1 MKVGLLHYTGPP
13 VVGGVEQTLAYHARH
28 LAAAGHEPVLIVG
41 AGRLSEPDIE
51 LRVLPRL
58 QTRHSEVM
66 AVKAE
71 LDRGAVSP
79 RFQTLTSELR
89 QEVEAATRDLQ
100 VLIVHNALSLHK
112 NLPLTAA
119 LWDLHRAATWP
130 RLIGWHHDLAW
141 ERGDYAAEL
150 HPGEPWE
157 LLRLAWPGVIQVAV
171 SEWQRQQLAELTQ
184 TSLDSIAVIPPGVEP
199 AGFLRWSQTTR
210 NLHLTL
216 GLDRAD
222 LVLLFPSRVTRRKN
236 IEQAI
241 SITAALAELS
251 GLDVRLIVTG
261 PPGPHNPANDDY
273 LRELGELCRT
283 LGVEERVHFLHRL
296 DPEAGGLD
304 EVTVAE
310 LFTSADALLLTSRAE
325 GFGIPVLEAGLA
337 RLPVFC
343 TEIPPFRESGWEDV
357 TYLALEESPEQAAQR
372 ILTAL
377 EANAHHRL
385 RRRVLRH
392 FTWERLVRERLLPL
406 LEAGPHV

>member
-13 VVGGVEQTLAYHARH
+13 VVGGVEQTLAQHARH

-41 AGRLSEPDIE
+41 AGRLAEPGIE

-66 AVKAE
+66 EVKAE

-89 QEVEAATRDLQ
+89 REVEAATRDLH

-141 ERGDYAAEL
+141 QRGDYASEL

-157 LLRLAWPGVIQVAV
+157 LLRRAWPGVVQVAV
-171 SEWQRQQLAELTQ
+171 SEWQRQQLGELTQ
-184 TSLDSIAVIPPGVEP
+184 TPLDSISVIPPGVEP
-199 AGFLRWSQTTR
+199 AGFLRWGLPAR
-210 NLHLTL
+210 ELHETL
-216 GLDRAD
+216 GLERAD

-236 IEQAI
+236 IQQAI
-241 SITAALAELS
+241 SITAALVDLS

-273 LRELGELCRT
+273 LLELGELSRT
-283 LGVEERVHFLHRL
+283 LGVEERIHFLHRL

-304 EVTVAE
+304 QVTLAE
-310 LFTSADALLLTSRAE
+310 LFTSVDALLITSQAE
-325 GFGIPVLEAGLA
+325 GFGIPILEAGLL

-343 TEIPPFRESGWEDV
+343 TEIPPFRETGRDEV
-357 TYLALEESPEQAAQR
+357 TYLGLHESPAQTAQR
-372 ILTAL
+372 ILTVL
-377 EANAHHRL
+377 EADGHHRL
-385 RRRVLRH
+385 RRRVLRE
-392 FTWERLVRERLLPL
+392 FTWARLVRERLLPL
-406 LEAGPHV
+406 LESGSHG